1 MSRSIRT
8 IAPEKLSKK
17 EQDLASNLAR
27 SCSFY
32 RVPCLIHSIPL
43 EMEEKKSET
52 KEEDLT

>member
-1 MSRSIRT
+1 MS
-8 IAPEKLSKK
+8 APEKLSKK
-17 EQDLASNLAR
+17 EQGLASNLAR

-52 KEEDLT
+52 KEEDLK